1 MCPRLSTAYHL
12 ALQGEQ
18 ALSQS
23 RLSVEAAEQQP
34 GQALP
39 PMMAA
44 SAEQR
49 RRYSRFVS
57 WGKGDVN
64 VALALEARY
73 N

>member
-1 MCPRLSTAYHL
+1 M
-12 ALQGEQ
+12 
-18 ALSQS
+18 SQS

-73 N
+73 Y